1 MREVVELGIVQFSAV
16 YLLLIVV
23 VAIMKHAKIN
33 QTKLL
38 IVASFRMTIQLILAG
53 LVLTYIFDNQNPLFT
68 TLYLLAM
75 TGFTIKRTLGKKP
88 WPEQTIQNYC
98 SWFHRILR
106 SLHLGLLRCRHC
118 WTESFQPAVCHSNC
132 RHDHGQYDDR
142 CNVGLKIFFR

>member
-1 MREVVELGIVQFSAV
+1 MREIVELGIIQFSAV

-23 VAIMKHAKIN
+23 LAIMKHAKIN

-75 TGFTIKRTLGKKP
+75 IGFTPNAFTKM
-88 WPEQTIQNYC
+88 Q
-98 SWFHRILR
+98 
-106 SLHLGLLRCRHC
+106 
-118 WTESFQPAVCHSNC
+118 
-132 RHDHGQYDDR
+132 
-142 CNVGLKIFFR
+142 

>member
-1 MREVVELGIVQFSAV
+1 MREVVELGIIQFSAV

-23 VAIMKHAKIN
+23 LAIMKHAKIN

-75 TGFTIKRTLGKKP
+75 VGFTIKRTLGKSPGLNKQFRIIVAVPSLSPVSPP
-88 WPEQTIQNYC
+88 WPF
-98 SWFHRILR
+98 SLLASLDRIFSTRNML
-106 SLHLGLLRCRHC
+106 
-118 WTESFQPAVCHSNC
+118 FQLPA
-132 RHDHGQYDDR
+132 
-142 CNVGLKIFFR
+142 